1 MFKLTETI
9 HIGASNCEALTVT
22 TEAEDLEQVGRQFV
36 TAMTNAGASKED
48 GHKVWH
54 TILKDVGDRFYT
66 HDNAFTFE
74 MNKNVLRIERIKDQQ

>member
-9 HIGASNCEALTVT
+9 HIGASNCNAMTIT

-48 GHKVWH
+48 GQQAWEMLSKE
-54 TILKDVGDRFYT
+54 IGDRFYT